1 MKRVFA
7 DTSYWIAYLYENDQW
22 SEVANKAFAKIGN
35 AEIVTT
41 ETVLIELLNYFSEY
55 SSRTKEFIALSVE
68 SIMSDENNL
77 ILLHN
82 HDDFLKALELYK
94 SRLDKG
100 YSLTDCISMNAM

>member
-68 SIMSDENNL
+68 SKMSDENNL
-77 ILLHN
+77 IL
-82 HDDFLKALELYK
+82 
-94 SRLDKG
+94 
-100 YSLTDCISMNAM
+100 